1 MVSST
6 KSDTLFFN
14 PITAFKVT
22 PKATSH
28 TTTTSATKPF
38 IYSTIRWSIRTPYTP
53 TGVATA
59 LTAIACGSSCGLP
72 SIHSTTGLSFKARFG
87 K

>member
-28 TTTTSATKPF
+28 TTTTSAIKPF

-53 TGVATA
+53 TPGDDTSRTA
-59 LTAIACGSSCGLP
+59 EREEAEGGLDGS
-72 SIHSTTGLSFKARFG
+72 G